1 MDVEGRRRLPLP
13 LIFVSGVA
21 LSFGLTMAIFY
32 RLMHPSVKDVA
43 LLAVFLSITAAVSVA
58 AGYGAYNLK
67 WITRLPRLSWT
78 LLAGYALSSA
88 LPLLNVGMT
97 AWLMFVNQHDLL
109 LATVLLLFAGG
120 IGVSLGYFLSISL
133 TDRIANLNQAAEE
146 IAQGHLNV
154 RVQVAGQ
161 DEIAGLARTFNDMA
175 AQLERAAQ
183 QQRELDRLRRD
194 LVAWVGHD
202 LRTPLAAVRVIVEA
216 LADGVVEDPAIVER
230 YLHTAQHQIGSLS
243 SLLDDLFDIAQI
255 DAGGLKLDRQP
266 NSMCDLISD
275 TIEVFSAV
283 AEHHGVT
290 LEGSATPAA
299 DPVLMDVQKIGRVLN
314 NLLDNAL
321 RHTPEGG
328 VVRVAIET
336 KPACVQ
342 VEVSDTGEGI
352 DKKDLPHIFE
362 RFYRGEKSRSRA
374 TGGAGLGLAIA
385 AGIVEAHGGQI
396 WAESGVGRGTR
407 VWFTLPR

>member
-1 MDVEGRRRLPLP
+1 MDIERPRRLPLP
-13 LIFVSGVA
+13 LIFVGGVA
-21 LSFGLTMAIFY
+21 LTFGLAMAIFY
-32 RLMHPSVKDVA
+32 RLMHPSVKDIA
-43 LLAVFLSITAAVSVA
+43 LLAVFLSITAAVSVV
-58 AGYGAYNLK
+58 AGHSAYRLE
-67 WITRLPRLSWT
+67 WMTRFPRLSWT
-78 LLAGYALSSA
+78 LLAGYVLSSM
-88 LPLLNVGMT
+88 LTLLNVGVT

-133 TDRIANLNQAAEE
+133 TDRILSLNRATKE
-146 IAQGHLNV
+146 IAQGHFDV
-154 RVQVAGQ
+154 RVQVTGQ
-161 DEIAGLARTFNDMA
+161 DEIAALAHMFNDMA

-183 QQRELDRLRRD
+183 QQRELDQLRRD
-194 LVAWVGHD
+194 LVTWIGHD

-216 LADGVVEDPAIVER
+216 LADGVVEDAATVER
-230 YLHTAQHQIGSLS
+230 YLESAQHHIGSLS
-243 SLLDDLFDIAQI
+243 SLLDDLFDMAQI
-255 DAGGLKLDRQP
+255 DAGGLRLDRQP
-266 NSMCDLISD
+266 SSMCDLISD
-275 TIEVFSAV
+275 TIEAFSAL
-283 AEHHGVT
+283 AERQGVT
-290 LEGSATPAA
+290 LEGSATPDV

-328 VVRVAIET
+328 AVQVTTLTTLGA
-336 KPACVQ
+336 VQ
-342 VEVSDTGEGI
+342 VEVCDTGEGI
-352 DKKDLPHIFE
+352 NDEDLPHVFE

-396 WAESGVGRGTR
+396 GAESAVGQGTR

>member
-1 MDVEGRRRLPLP
+1 MENERTRRPPLT
-13 LIFVSGVA
+13 LIFASGVT
-21 LSFGLTMAIFY
+21 LTLGLTMAIFY
-32 RLMHPSVKDVA
+32 RVMHPSVKDVA
-43 LLAVFLSITAAVSVA
+43 LLAVFLSVTAAISVA
-58 AGYGAYNLK
+58 AGYSAYRLE
-67 WITRLPRLSWT
+67 WMTRFPRLSWT
-78 LLAGYALSSA
+78 LLAGYALSSM
-88 LPLLNVGMT
+88 LTLLNVGMT

-133 TDRIANLNQAAEE
+133 TDRIARLNRVAGQ
-146 IAQGHLNV
+146 IAQGHLDA
-154 RVQVAGQ
+154 RVQVTGQ
-161 DEIAGLARTFNDMA
+161 DEIADLAGTFNDMA

-216 LADGVVEDPAIVER
+216 LADGVVEDPATVER
-230 YLHTAQHQIGSLS
+230 YLQTAQHQIGSLS

-275 TIEVFSAV
+275 TIEAFTAL
-283 AEHHGVT
+283 AERQGVS
-290 LEGSATPAA
+290 LEGSATPDV
-299 DPVLMDVQKIGRVLN
+299 DPVLMDMQKVGRVLN

-321 RHTPEGG
+321 RHTPDGG
-328 VVRVAIET
+328 IVQVTASIVPE
-336 KPACVQ
+336 CVQ

-352 DKKDLPHIFE
+352 SEEDLSHVFE

-396 WAESGVGRGTR
+396 GAASAADQGTR